1 MSKRLLTQLMGVR
14 RMSRRH
20 ILVGLCGLV
29 SLLLIVGLQAV
40 YTGSLPCVVAIW
52 NGPPPNMANRLTNPF
67 QLPAFRGQRSR
78 VHDILTSIPPGSQ
91 LGVLKGLNNDEN
103 NYKYYTEAKLRQLT
117 ACMARG
123 DCHSNA
129 ENVVIFAA
137 YHCHLSVFK
146 GYIGGEGVWCNGMIE
161 SLERQGYTVL
171 LAKDDWRYVAH
182 IYRQIPELVK
192 AIIGDDSP
200 GSRYGRPRDFFRSE
214 ARPDGFPTWKYF
226 RFYYFSTPKGTV
238 ISSYWCA
245 SAEIEWRQVGMGNY
259 RNNTYLGYA
268 LELPEE
274 TRTVPWSQ
282 RPNRAYILGKRV
294 QYFYKWRAEPFIP
307 AEFITRAYHDM
318 RKEIPDFEFVGGFI
332 DDRTPEEKEKLGE
345 WKVPEGVRQLGKLNA
360 SEFDDAVANSKAMVG
375 IGWPATSP
383 SPYRAIARG
392 VPFLNPHILGEH
404 STADKP
410 ETWMSVQHDSM
421 RYEQPP
427 HVYHVEARNYESFFT
442 ALRTAMTTPAEP
454 YILPRLRRD
463 AFDERM
469 RNFVHRDWRS
479 EAERILTNR
488 KNGQE
493 SELGVDLGMFEL

>member
-40 YTGSLPCVVAIW
+40 Y
-52 NGPPPNMANRLTNPF
+52 
-67 QLPAFRGQRSR
+67 
-78 VHDILTSIPPGSQ
+78 
-91 LGVLKGLNNDEN
+91 
-103 NYKYYTEAKLRQLT
+103 YTEAKLRQLT

-129 ENVVIFAA
+129 EN
-137 YHCHLSVFK
+137 
-146 GYIGGEGVWCNGMIE
+146 
-161 SLERQGYTVL
+161 
-171 LAKDDWRYVAH
+171 DDWRYVAH

-332 DDRTPEEKEKLGE
+332 DDR
-345 WKVPEGVRQLGKLNA
+345 VRQLGKLNA

-383 SPYRAIARG
+383 SPYRAIARSHSST
-392 VPFLNPHILGEH
+392 PTSWGEH

-493 SELGVDLGMFEL
+493 SELGVDLGMFELHVGIWPFCLAYGDSAQFRAGLSKPILKAVFGPPFITRDNRGHGDERRRGINRV